1 MAENTFDRFS
11 VFFTRDTVFLDGA
24 AFPLGQLTTDVLNLD
39 GEILT
44 EIDRR
49 IDDFMSAVWTLLQE
63 KTDSAARSAQERL
76 NAVWD
81 LIFDLP
87 VYRSLRLNTETAR
100 NLLPALLSDSAKW
113 SETLDVDSDG
123 HRMFEEFL
131 SELEYFS
138 ESLRNFRG
146 QLDGML
152 ELYFEPLSWRNAEA
166 YAEAYAA
173 YFTDMA
179 AAGGLFFPEQEFSQ
193 GFPAQLCFVPTAD
206 PTEAGKVLLA
216 EKVEFR
222 HLSHF
227 LYTDFYRGLMV
238 GNAPRRCHNC
248 GRYFLLTAGYNTCY
262 CNNIAPGETERT
274 CRKVGA
280 HRKANHP
287 TGLSPAGMEYR
298 KVYNRLKARKQR
310 GKISRDEWNATLS
323 QAQKVLDL
331 AEQGKLSDEEMR
343 KQFATF

>member
-11 VFFTRDTVFLDGA
+11 VFFTGGTVFLDGA

-39 GEILT
+39 GKILT
-44 EIDRR
+44 EVDRR
-49 IDDFMSAVWTLLQE
+49 VNHFMPAVWTLLQE

-81 LIFDLP
+81 LVFDLP
-87 VYRSLRLNTETAR
+87 VYRRLRLDTETAWS
-100 NLLPALLSDSAKW
+100 LFPDLLSDQAKW
-113 SETLDVDSDG
+113 SEVLDVDSEG
-123 HRMFEEFL
+123 HRMFEDFL
-131 SELEYFS
+131 SGLEYFS
-138 ESLRNFRG
+138 ESLRNLRG

-152 ELYFEPLSWRNAEA
+152 ELYFEPLSRRSSEA

-179 AAGGLFFPEQEFSQ
+179 AAGGLFIPEQEFTQ
-193 GFPAQLCFVPTAD
+193 NFPAQLCFVPMAH
-206 PTEAGKVLLA
+206 PMEAGKVLLA
-216 EKVEFR
+216 EKAEFR
-222 HLSHF
+222 YISHF
-227 LYTDFYRGLMV
+227 LYTDFYRGLMA

-262 CNNIAPGETERT
+262 CNNVAPGETERT

-287 TGLSPAGMEYR
+287 TGLSPAGVEYR

-323 QAQKVLDL
+323 QVQEVLHL
-331 AEQGKLSDEEMR
+331 AEQGKLTDEEMR
-343 KQFATF
+343 NRFATF

>member
-11 VFFTRDTVFLDGA
+11 VFFTGDTVFLDGTV
-24 AFPLGQLTTDVLNLD
+24 FPLGRLTTDVLNLD
-39 GEILT
+39 SEVLT
-44 EIDRR
+44 EIDQRVNAF
-49 IDDFMSAVWTLLQE
+49 ISAVWTLLQE
-63 KTDSAARSAQERL
+63 KTDSAACSAQEQL

-81 LIFDLP
+81 LVFELP
-87 VYRSLRLNTETAR
+87 VYRSLRLDVETAR
-100 NLLPALLSDSAKW
+100 NLFPILLSDRAKW
-113 SETLDVDSDG
+113 AETLDVDSEG
-123 HRMFEEFL
+123 HRMFEDFL
-131 SELEYFS
+131 SGLEYFS

-152 ELYFEPLSWRNAEA
+152 ELYFEPLSRRNTDA
-166 YAEAYAA
+166 YAGAYAA

-179 AAGGLFFPEQEFSQ
+179 AAGELFFPEQEFSQ
-193 GFPAQLCFVPTAD
+193 SFPAQLCFVPTVDSAE
-206 PTEAGKVLLA
+206 TGKVLLA

-222 HLSHF
+222 YLSHF
-227 LYTDFYRGLMV
+227 LYTDFYRGLMA

-262 CNNIAPGETERT
+262 CNNVAPGEAERT

-310 GKISRDEWNATLS
+310 GKISRDEWNAALS
-323 QAQKVLDL
+323 QVQEVLDL

-343 KQFATF
+343 KRFATF

>member
-11 VFFTRDTVFLDGA
+11 VFFTGDTVFLDGA

-39 GEILT
+39 GEVLT

-49 IDDFMSAVWTLLQE
+49 VNHLMSAVWTLLQE

-81 LIFDLP
+81 LVFDLP
-87 VYRSLRLNTETAR
+87 VYRGLRLDAETAR
-100 NLLPALLSDSAKW
+100 SLFPDLLSDRTKW
-113 SETLDVDSDG
+113 SEVLDVDSEG
-123 HRMFEEFL
+123 HRMFEDFL
-131 SELEYFS
+131 SGLEYFS

-152 ELYFEPLSWRNAEA
+152 ELYFEPLSRRSAEA

-179 AAGGLFFPEQEFSQ
+179 AAGELFFPEQEFNQS
-193 GFPAQLCFVPTAD
+193 FPAQICFVPTVDTAE
-206 PTEAGKVLLA
+206 TGKVLLA

-222 HLSHF
+222 YLSHF
-227 LYTDFYRGLMV
+227 LYTDFYRSLMA

-248 GRYFLLTAGYNTCY
+248 GRYFLLTAAYNTCY
-262 CNNIAPGETERT
+262 CNNVAPGETERT

-287 TGLSPAGMEYR
+287 TGLSPAGVEYR
-298 KVYNRLKARKQR
+298 KVYNRLKSRKQR
-310 GKISRDEWNATLS
+310 GKISRDEWNAAMS
-323 QAQKVLDL
+323 QVQEVLDL
-331 AEQGKLSDEEMR
+331 AEQGKLSDGEMR
-343 KQFATF
+343 KRFAAF

>member
-1 MAENTFDRFS
+1 M
-11 VFFTRDTVFLDGA
+11 LM
-24 AFPLGQLTTDVLNLD
+24 
-39 GEILT
+39 
-44 EIDRR
+44 EIDQRVNGF
-49 IDDFMSAVWTLLQE
+49 ISAVWILLQE

-81 LIFDLP
+81 LVFELP
-87 VYRSLRLNTETAR
+87 VYRSLRLDIETAR
-100 NLLPALLSDSAKW
+100 NLFPSVLSDREKW
-113 SETLDVDSDG
+113 AEILDVDSEG

-131 SELEYFS
+131 SGLEYFA

-152 ELYFEPLSWRNAEA
+152 GLYFEPLSRRNAEA
-166 YAEAYAA
+166 YADAYAA

-193 GFPAQLCFVPTAD
+193 SFPTQLCFVPTAYSKE
-206 PTEAGKVLLA
+206 TGKVLLA

-222 HLSHF
+222 YLSHF
-227 LYTDFYRGLMV
+227 LYTDFYRGLMA

-287 TGLSPAGMEYR
+287 TGLSPAGVEYR

-310 GKISRDEWNATLS
+310 GKISKGEWNTTLS
-323 QAQKVLDL
+323 QVQKVLEL
-331 AEQGKLSDEEMR
+331 AEQGKLTDEEMR
-343 KQFATF
+343 KRFATF